1 MFTQEHQDLIDR
13 YKVVMEFYGGDN
25 ILIKKILKT
34 GRIVKSDIKYITTV
48 LPKSD
53 KYFENIRSMTV
64 EQVLERLVVNYEG
77 AKTPDRIVSFW
88 VKLWNRIKQI
98 F

>member
-34 GRIVKSDIKYITTV
+34 GRIVKSDIKREDEEMQILAHRTQHV
-48 LPKSD
+48 G
-53 KYFENIRSMTV
+53 NH
-64 EQVLERLVVNYEG
+64 RLHHHE
-77 AKTPDRIVSFW
+77 
-88 VKLWNRIKQI
+88 
-98 F
+98 